1 MLLGSIVSYLNGH
14 FKGNGLNKRDYIR
27 LIKNFSC
34 YFPHTRIHKKNRR
47 MLILKK
53 NILIRI

>member
-34 YFPHTRIHKKNRR
+34 YFPHTRIHKK
-47 MLILKK
+47 K
-53 NILIRI
+53 NANTEEKYIN